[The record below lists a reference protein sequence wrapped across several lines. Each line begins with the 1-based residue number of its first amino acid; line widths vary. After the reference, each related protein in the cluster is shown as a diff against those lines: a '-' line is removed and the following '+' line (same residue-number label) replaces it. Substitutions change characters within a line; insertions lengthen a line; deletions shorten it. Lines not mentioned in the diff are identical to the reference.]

1 MVDMLTGIDGEATG
15 VWLTLAEV
23 ARRRHVSRA
32 AISKRVKRLGLAT
45 RPGPG
50 GSILVELASFDQ
62 ATHETTAVRQDPA
75 ERKATAKAVELPSAA
90 VEKLRYEAALK
101 RLDLEE
107 RLKNLVPI
115 REVEDAMVRAGEGIV
130 RAIEQLPN
138 FAAQLMA
145 ATREGEPAVRR
156 KLREIKD
163 HIRRQAAEALVLLK
177 NEGEAQELAG
187 GYEFDL
193 GEIEGREESHG

>member
-1 MVDMLTGIDGEATG
+1 MVDMLTGIDAEATG

-23 ARRRHVSRA
+23 ARRRDVSRA

-62 ATHETTAVRQDPA
+62 ATHETTAVREDPA

-107 RLKNLVPI
+107 RLKTLVPI
-115 REVEDAMVRAGEGIV
+115 RDVENAMVRAGEALV
-130 RAIEQLPN
+130 RALEKLPN
-138 FAAQLMA
+138 FAPDLIA
-145 ATREGEPAVRR
+145 AAKEGEPAFRR
-156 KLREIKD
+156 KLRDIT
-163 HIRRQAAEALVLLK
+163 HQLRRSAGEALTLLHA
-177 NEGEAQELAG
+177 EGQAEDERG
-187 GYEFDL
+187 GTEFDL
-193 GEIEGREESHG
+193 GEIEEPSRRG